1 MTDRGTA
8 RSRARA
14 LLRFVGAVL
23 ATTGAL
29 LLADV
34 AVTLLWQEPISALVA
49 ARGQNELESQ
59 LATASRR
66 FARAADSPPA
76 GQPLPRFE
84 PAPAARAFAA
94 RLRKGRAFGRME
106 MPTLERSFFVA
117 EGTDTA
123 TLRKGPGHYPSTGM
137 PGQRRTIAVA
147 GHRTTYGAPFAD
159 LDELRRGERIMV
171 TMPYGRFT
179 YRVDQRRIVER
190 TAWWVTRSAGHER
203 LVLTTCHP
211 PFSAAKRLV
220 VFARLSRSEGR

>member
-1 MTDRGTA
+1 MTDRGTT
-8 RSRARA
+8 RLRARA

-23 ATTGAL
+23 ATTGVL

-49 ARGQNELESQ
+49 ARGQNELASE
-59 LATASRR
+59 LASVSRR
-66 FARAADSPPA
+66 FARAADSAPGGRA
-76 GQPLPRFE
+76 RFE

-94 RLRKGRAFGRME
+94 RLGKGHAFGRID
-106 MPTLERSFFVA
+106 MPTLERSFIVA

-123 TLRKGPGHYPSTGM
+123 TLRKAPGHYPRTGM
-137 PGQRRTIAVA
+137 PGQGRTVA
-147 GHRTTYGAPFAD
+147 FAGRRTTYGAPFAD
-159 LDELRRGERIMV
+159 LDELRRGERITV

-179 YRVDQRRIVER
+179 YRVDQRRIVEP

-211 PFSAAKRLV
+211 PFSAATRLV
-220 VFARLSRSEGR
+220 VRARLSRSEAR

>member
-1 MTDRGTA
+1 MTAGTA

-14 LLRFVGAVL
+14 VLRFIAAVL

-29 LLADV
+29 LLVDV
-34 AVTLLWQEPISALVA
+34 AVTLLWQEPVSALVA
-49 ARGQNELESQ
+49 TRGQHELEDQ

-66 FARAADSPPA
+66 FERSAQPGSASRPRARLDLARAARAYAA
-76 GQPLPRFE
+76 G
-84 PAPAARAFAA
+84 
-94 RLRKGRAFGRME
+94 LRTGRAFGRIE
-106 MPTLERSFFVA
+106 MPALERSFVVA
-117 EGTDTA
+117 QGTDTA
-123 TLRKGPGHYPSTGM
+123 TLRKGPGHYPRTRL
-137 PGQRRTIAVA
+137 PGQRGTVAVA

-159 LDELRRGERIMV
+159 LDDLRRGARLVV

-179 YRVDQRRIVER
+179 YRVERSRIVEP

>member
-1 MTDRGTA
+1 MTDRGAA

-14 LLRFVGAVL
+14 LLRFVAAVL

-34 AVTLLWQEPISALVA
+34 AVTLVWHEPISALVA

-66 FARAADSPPA
+66 FAHAADSPPA
-76 GQPLPRFE
+76 GRPRSD

-94 RLRKGRAFGRME
+94 SLRKGRAFGRIE
-106 MPTLERSFFVA
+106 MPTLERSFVVA

-123 TLRKGPGHYPSTGM
+123 TLRTGPGHYPSTGM
-137 PGQRRTIAVA
+137 PGQRRTVAVA

-159 LDELRRGERIMV
+159 LDELRRGQPIML

-179 YRVDQRRIVER
+179 YRVDQRRIVEP
-190 TAWWVTRSAGHER
+190 TAWWVTRNAGHQR

-220 VFARLSRSEGR
+220 VFARLSPSEAR

>member
-29 LLADV
+29 LLAEV

-49 ARGQNELESQ
+49 ARGQNELETQ

-66 FARAADSPPA
+66 FARAADSSPA
-76 GQPLPRFE
+76 GRPRFE
-84 PAPAARAFAA
+84 PAQAARAFAA
-94 RLRKGRAFGRME
+94 RLRKGRAFGRIE
-106 MPTLERSFFVA
+106 MPTLERSLIVA

-137 PGQRRTIAVA
+137 PGQGRTVAMA

-159 LDELRRGERIMV
+159 LDELRRGQRITV

-179 YRVDQRRIVER
+179 YRVAQRRIVEP
-190 TAWWVTRSAGHER
+190 TAWWVTRSLGREG

-211 PFSAAKRLV
+211 PFSAATRLV

>member
-1 MTDRGTA
+1 MTDRGTT
-8 RSRARA
+8 RLRARA

-29 LLADV
+29 LLAEV
-34 AVTLLWQEPISALVA
+34 AATLLWQEPISALVA
-49 ARGQNELESQ
+49 ARGQNKLESQ
-59 LATASRR
+59 LATVSRR
-66 FARAADSPPA
+66 FARAADSPAA
-76 GQPLPRFE
+76 GRRRPRFE

-94 RLRKGRAFGRME
+94 MLRKGRAFGRIE

-123 TLRKGPGHYPSTGM
+123 TLRKSPGHYPSTAM
-137 PGQRRTIAVA
+137 PGQGRTVAVA

-179 YRVDQRRIVER
+179 YRVDERRIVELTEWR
-190 TAWWVTRSAGHER
+190 VTRSAGHER

-220 VFARLSRSEGR
+220 VFARLSRSDGR